1 MEYVICHYHEI
12 ALKGKN
18 RKFFEE
24 KLIENIKRSLET
36 VYFEFVKRISGRI
49 IIKLTE
55 QGFGNKVKIK
65 KSLKNVFGM
74 AYFAFAEDC
83 EQELKAIK
91 EKAFDFL
98 KTQKFKSF
106 KIFTQRSKKEFA
118 LTSQE
123 INEKVGE
130 YILKSSKFKGN
141 PTGSRFQRQQSSKFK
156 APSRLHLRFARQSL
170 RPQVLAGGVNSQ
182 TGGQN
187 SKIKVD
193 LENPDIIC
201 FIEIVE
207 KYAFLYLEKIPGLGG
222 LPVSVSGKVV
232 VLLSGGIDSP
242 VAAFY
247 IMKRGAKAIFVHFH
261 SYPYTNKAS
270 IEKISKLIKVLNK
283 FQFNS
288 RLYLVPFSFIQ
299 KQILLKTPA
308 KLRIILYR
316 RFMFRITQEI
326 AKKERA
332 LAIVSGE
339 SLGQVASQTL
349 ENIKVIEEAV
359 SLPIFR
365 PLISE
370 DKEDI
375 IRKAKEI
382 NTFEISIL
390 PHQDCCARFL
400 PKHPETRAALEE
412 VERAEK
418 KLDIEKLNEQ
428 ALKKTVFQRIYGKN

>member
-1 MEYVICHYHEI
+1 MPIFRNFCEIRQGSVFFIKTVKIMKYVICHYHEI

-24 KLIENIKRSLET
+24 KLIENIKQSLKS

-55 QGFGNKVKIK
+55 QGLKNKEKIK
-65 KSLKNVFGM
+65 KSLKNVFGI
-74 AYFAFAEDC
+74 AYFAFAESC

-91 EKAFDFL
+91 EKTFELL
-98 KTQKFKSF
+98 KSQKFKSF
-106 KIFTQRSKKEFA
+106 KIFAQRSKKDFT
-118 LTSQE
+118 LTSKE

-130 YILKSSKFKGN
+130 YILKRFKI
-141 PTGSRFQRQQSSKFK
+141 
-156 APSRLHLRFARQSL
+156 
-170 RPQVLAGGVNSQ
+170 Q
-182 TGGQN
+182 TGLFVPGN
-187 SKIKVD
+187 CSAIKKDLRLKIEVD
-193 LENPDIIC
+193 LDNPNITC

-207 KYAFLYLEKIPGLGG
+207 KYVFLYLEKILGPGG

-270 IEKISKLIKVLNK
+270 IEKISKLIKILNK

-288 RLYLVPFSFIQ
+288 RLYLIPFNFIQ

-308 KLRIILYR
+308 QLRIILYR
-316 RFMFRITQEI
+316 RFMFRIAQEI
-326 AKKERA
+326 AKKEKA

-349 ENIKVIEEAV
+349 ENIKVIEQAV
-359 SLPIFR
+359 TLPIFR

-370 DKEDI
+370 DKQDI
-375 IRKAKEI
+375 IKKAQEI

-400 PKHPETRAALEE
+400 PKHPEIRAVLRE
-412 VERAEK
+412 VEKAEK
-418 KLDIEKLNEQ
+418 KLDVEKLNEQ
-428 ALKKTVFQRIYGKN
+428 ALQKAVFQRIYGKN